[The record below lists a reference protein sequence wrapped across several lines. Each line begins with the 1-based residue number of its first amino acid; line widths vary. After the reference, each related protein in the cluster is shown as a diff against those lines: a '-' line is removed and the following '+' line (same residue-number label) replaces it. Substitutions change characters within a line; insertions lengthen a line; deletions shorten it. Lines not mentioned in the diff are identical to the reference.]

1 MVEIKATDK
10 STSLEMTN
18 ASVKDL
24 LNVYANITY
33 AVRKSMRD
41 FPGNDD
47 DKTHMAMCR
56 VFQLGMELP
65 IDS

>member
-33 AVRKSMRD
+33 AIRKSMRA

-47 DKTHMAMCR
+47 DKTHMEMFR